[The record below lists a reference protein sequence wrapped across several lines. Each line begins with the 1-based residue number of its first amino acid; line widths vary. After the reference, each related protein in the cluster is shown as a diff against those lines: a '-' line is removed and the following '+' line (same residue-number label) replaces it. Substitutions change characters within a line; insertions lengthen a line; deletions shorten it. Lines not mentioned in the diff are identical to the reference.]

1 MDNIK
6 ELALRGKTGDEYAKV
21 ELIELLKPIRKYLVG
36 RYSSPADR
44 DDDEQELVIVLL
56 NSLSTYDENEASF
69 QWYVKQ
75 KSKYH
80 ILAKFK
86 RKTEVLLEDELSDV
100 TPVMETIIDESVD
113 VELDILNKELNEF
126 LIKCIGE
133 LSKLQKDIIILK
145 FYEFKTGVE
154 ISKILN
160 VSEATVSRELKR
172 GLKKL
177 RRKLNDYR

>member
-1 MDNIK
+1 M
-6 ELALRGKTGDEYAKV
+6 
-21 ELIELLKPIRKYLVG
+21 
-36 RYSSPADR
+36 
-44 DDDEQELVIVLL
+44 
-56 NSLSTYDENEASF
+56 
-69 QWYVKQ
+69 
-75 KSKYH
+75 
-80 ILAKFK
+80 
-86 RKTEVLLEDELSDV
+86 
-100 TPVMETIIDESVD
+100 
-113 VELDILNKELNEF
+113 DILNKELNEF